1 MFGMLDYRAHKL
13 YLLLFGVPNII
24 LLIFCLVGLPLI
36 NYTLGFGF
44 ADQRFMQILTSIGVS
59 FVTAIVW
66 WIFFEGFLNKLAM
79 FIFGLLV
86 DVIPSDG
93 RNKEQAKLVV
103 FGGEKAIIQIKMKQI
118 LNPREW
124 TDEDIASFAKSD
136 WVSSW
141 LLRDK
146 NQKQCEAIRER
157 FKEDP
162 HLTNNDANLSAIL
175 KENGLETTLFEEVFG
190 HELAR
195 KYVVSLVFFSYFVLA
210 NPFGL

>member
-13 YLLLFGVPNII
+13 YVLLFGVPNIV
-24 LLIFCLVGLPLI
+24 LLIFCLFGLPLV
-36 NYTLGFGF
+36 NYTLGHQF

-93 RNKEQAKLVV
+93 RNKQQAKLVV

-118 LNPREW
+118 LNPTEW

-146 NQKQCEAIRER
+146 NQKQCEAIREH

-162 HLTNNDANLSAIL
+162 HLPNNDATLGLIL

-195 KYVVSLVFFSYFVLA
+195 KYVVSLAFFSYLVLA
-210 NPFGL
+210 NPLGL